1 VSSAEALV
9 DQVTKWASRRD
20 DIVALVLIGSHA
32 RGRARRDSDIDL
44 VLLCSEPD
52 DYVRAT
58 GWVEAFGVAK
68 EVVLEDWGL
77 VRSVRVFYEH
87 GPEVEFG
94 IAGAEWAT
102 IPPPPGT
109 MEVLS
114 GGALVLL
121 DREGSLS
128 RLCQLA
134 AGDRDNRSPPV
145 NRRSSSAG

>member
-1 VSSAEALV
+1 MSSAEVLV
-9 DQVTKWASRRD
+9 DHVRKWASSRD
-20 DIVALVLIGSHA
+20 DILALVLIGSHA
-32 RGRARRDSDIDL
+32 RGTAGRDSDIDL
-44 VLLCSEPD
+44 VLVCSEPD
-52 DYVRAT
+52 EYVRAT
-58 GWVEAFGVAK
+58 GWVEAFGVTK

-94 IAGAEWAT
+94 IASAQWAT

-114 GGALVLL
+114 GGAVVLL

-128 RLCQLA
+128 RLSQLA
-134 AGDRDNRSPPV
+134 VSDSDDAP
-145 NRRSSSAG
+145 